1 MKMIIE
7 NMLQN
12 EKQRNNIWY
21 AQLKSKNLKILKS
34 KENNNN
40 MPKTT
45 FPLKDT
51 WEIPNLEIRRYIRLS
66 SPKVLYLVMRLDQI
80 QLLHPM

>member
-21 AQLKSKNLKILKS
+21 AQLKSKNLKISKS
-34 KENNNN
+34 KENNDN

-66 SPKVLYLVMRLDQI
+66 SPKVLYLVLGLDQI

>member
-12 EKQRNNIWY
+12 EKQRNHIWY